1 MPWVWLMPWPL
12 HHRFGGH
19 VLMTFC
25 VLQVDLYLQQLQ
37 ELELLFSEAQAGGGV
52 MDEELERKMQLAEE
66 TLQAI
71 LGEALSLQ
79 GTTQGLPSD
88 RAGGVG
94 REGAA
99 SGGASVERTFVS

>member
-1 MPWVWLMPWPL
+1 
-12 HHRFGGH
+12 
-19 VLMTFC
+19 MTFC

-37 ELELLFSEAQAGGGV
+37 ELELLFSGAQAGGGV
-52 MDEELERKMQLAEE
+52 MGKELERKMQLAEE

-99 SGGASVERTFVS
+99 SGGASVERIVVS